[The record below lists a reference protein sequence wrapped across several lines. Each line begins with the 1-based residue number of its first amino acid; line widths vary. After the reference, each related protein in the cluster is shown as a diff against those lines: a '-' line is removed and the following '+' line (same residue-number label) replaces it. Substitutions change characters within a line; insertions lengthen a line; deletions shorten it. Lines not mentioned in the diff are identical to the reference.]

1 MLKELLKEK
10 YETIKNENNLE
21 NKAYMIVSIFFEG
34 KLDKGKKPYMEHL
47 LKLRDSVDEENQKII
62 ALLHDTIEDLKITKE
77 ELEEIGFPREI
88 TDVVQILSRN
98 EKPKEDYNDYIER
111 IIKSGNK
118 DAYIVKLADLKHN
131 MDISRIKKPTVKDF
145 ARIENR
151 YRPNYIKIQNK
162 LNEMRK

>member
-1 MLKELLKEK
+1 
-10 YETIKNENNLE
+10 
-21 NKAYMIVSIFFEG
+21 MIDIT
-34 KLDKGKKPYMEHL
+34 LQ
-47 LKLRDSVDEENQKII
+47 QKIKV
-62 ALLHDTIEDLKITKE
+62 ACDTAEMSLTGLGSKMGMSQAAISKRVKTGKFTQE

-145 ARIENR
+145 ARIEKR